1 MRSLCVSIKVM
12 VSNFDTCQSLLYT
25 QPLNQRE
32 SPQPTRYLAQLPLA
46 SYLVYQIQLLVIVV
60 LHVGGLY
67 QRICTYLKIRR
78 EVSSGTELG

>member
-1 MRSLCVSIKVM
+1 MGSLCCVSIKVM

-46 SYLVYQIQLLVIVV
+46 SYMVCQIQLLVIVV
-60 LHVGGLY
+60 LTTCWRLVCMYIKGY
-67 QRICTYLKIRR
+67 VYVASI
-78 EVSSGTELG
+78 